1 MGKKTKEVDDKERQ
15 KEEALKRKRREEVAT
30 YLKNKVATKNAVIK
44 GEKVS
49 YFAGSKA
56 VDCLMESRWAT
67 DPSSSEEY
75 SPCIRS
81 RKDAVL
87 YCDFLLQ
94 DNYFIRAEKVEV
106 KPKEER
112 DKEDAKKVLK
122 DETSLAEKTKSGK
135 QGNKNKGQTTP
146 DSPQTSKE
154 KKKRKFRLKEHA
166 SQHFVDDPDDV
177 YIWHFEPVGKSSY
190 AIGLAVVFGAV
201 AFSLRPLWPESSN
214 ILMWY
219 FTLLLMALIV
229 ALVALYIVRYVLY
242 GLVVIATGGRMELWL
257 VPNLT
262 NEKLGFFDSFKP
274 LYSLKKKRKKEGKK
288 ASSKGSD
295 QENSDQEDQGMSQDG
310 EEQKQ
315 EDKIGQDATYQAPP
329 LPEEHLEES
338 QEIHEQQ

>member
-1 MGKKTKEVDDKERQ
+1 MGKKIKEVDDKERQ
-15 KEEALKRKRREEVAT
+15 KDEALKRKRREKVAT
-30 YLKNKVATKNAVIK
+30 YLKKKVSTKNAVIK
-44 GEKVS
+44 GEKVL

-94 DNYFIRAEKVEV
+94 DHYFVRAEKFEV
-106 KPKEER
+106 KPKEDT
-112 DKEDAKKVLK
+112 DKEDGKKVSK
-122 DETSLAEKTKSGK
+122 DETLQGAEKTKSGK

-154 KKKRKFRLKEHA
+154 KKKRKFRLKEHT
-166 SQHFVDDPDDV
+166 SQHFLDDPDDV
-177 YIWHFEPVGKSSY
+177 YIWRFEPIGKSSY

-219 FTLLLMALIV
+219 FTLLLIALIV
-229 ALVALYIVRYVLY
+229 SLVALYIVRYFLY
-242 GLVVIATGGRMELWL
+242 GLVVIATGGRVELWL
-257 VPNLT
+257 VPNLN
-262 NEKLGFFDSFKP
+262 NEKLGIFDSFKP

-288 ASSKGSD
+288 IKGSD
-295 QENSDQEDQGMSQDG
+295 QENSDQEDQGRSQDG
-310 EEQKQ
+310 EEEQ
-315 EDKIGQDATYQAPP
+315 EQEEKTGQDQGVTEQAPP
-329 LPEEHLEES
+329 PGKH
-338 QEIHEQQ
+338 